1 MTFFLS
7 AGNSGAHPEQI
18 GLLSHD
24 RHISNKGNLP
34 VDAQN
39 RPVLL
44 GDAIAVTG
52 KLLTLVSSP
61 ATNAVVVARRP
72 ALTAERKVE

>member
-1 MTFFLS
+1 MTFFLP

-18 GLLSHD
+18 GLLGHD
-24 RHISNKGNLP
+24 RHILDKGNLP

-44 GDAIAVTG
+44 GDAIAATG
-52 KLLTLVSSP
+52 KLLTAIAASSY
-61 ATNAVVVARRP
+61 R
-72 ALTAERKVE
+72 